1 MQENENQ
8 GLKKVGIKLLAIII
22 LIIVLIV
29 VVIQIKSFQYEK
41 DLRQIQ
47 AQYNEEQ
54 RDCVA
59 VGTTNNYIYITRTD
73 ENKEAI
79 EGAIWQVTTYDG
91 KKKETFETDENGN
104 GGIVGL
110 ENGEY
115 YLEEISIPE
124 NYTKK
129 DYRYKVILS
138 DYDTSYTLEET
149 DAKDSGNLLL
159 VLVDKEKQPKEGIS
173 YNVLN
178 NENKLIST
186 ITTNEKGLA
195 GLKNL
200 PDGIYYVQES
210 DNKDAKK
217 YSIYIQN
224 SSIGRIDITYNEEN

>member
-22 LIIVLIV
+22 LIIIIIV

-138 DYDTSYTLEET
+138 DYDKSYTLE
-149 DAKDSGNLLL
+149 
-159 VLVDKEKQPKEGIS
+159 
-173 YNVLN
+173 
-178 NENKLIST
+178 
-186 ITTNEKGLA
+186 
-195 GLKNL
+195 
-200 PDGIYYVQES
+200 
-210 DNKDAKK
+210 
-217 YSIYIQN
+217 
-224 SSIGRIDITYNEEN
+224 